1 MGVTKKTT
9 AQKLEKHRV
18 DEMNGAVISESLTKT
33 RQEKLADGDQ
43 RVPLFSA
50 VRRIHPISRR
60 RLPLQR
66 PKGVSGRGMRVLPFF
81 CV

>member
-18 DEMNGAVISESLTKT
+18 DEMNGAVISESLTKI

-43 RVPLFSA
+43 RVPLFF
-50 VRRIHPISRR
+50 
-60 RLPLQR
+60 
-66 PKGVSGRGMRVLPFF
+66 SGTTNSFATRSLGLAGR
-81 CV
+81 